1 MSDDSLIL
9 DRAEN
14 MMFIYFRFETRA
26 KIRELEAV
34 GVIVRDSQAATRRAT
49 AGNAGHNRH
58 HLLIMALTTDV
69 FSNNHA
75 KVKKCGIDGFISKP
89 LQEDQLYRSLQ
100 DFLPSTPL
108 LPDPS
113 ECLQR
118 LCKHCWISITWI
130 SLKRTHG
137 NYIHNSHTLVLSSHK
152 EK

>member
-1 MSDDSLIL
+1 
-9 DRAEN
+9 
-14 MMFIYFRFETRA
+14 MMFIYFRFDTTA

-34 GVIVRDSQAATRRAT
+34 GVIVRDSQAATRKAT

-58 HLLIMALTTDV
+58 HLLIMALTADV

-75 KVKKCGIDGFISKP
+75 KVKKCGMDGFTSKP

-113 ECLQR
+113 ESTETMQAL
-118 LCKHCWISITWI
+118 LD
-130 SLKRTHG
+130 LK
-137 NYIHNSHTLVLSSHK
+137 NLNEFEEKSQQLHTQQPHFGA
-152 EK
+152 EQP